1 MTDAFDSDSIATLR
15 FDGASRGNPGPASI
29 GWDIIDDGNVL
40 AEGSDGIGH
49 TTNNCAEYEALIAGI
64 ERARELGI
72 DQLHAK
78 GDSQLIVKQVQ
89 GEWNVNDS
97 KMRERWSQVQSLSQ
111 EFDEFEISHVP
122 REENER
128 ADELANEAF
137 ARQM

>member
-49 TTNNCAEYEALIAGI
+49 TTNNCAEYEALIAGL
-64 ERARELGI
+64 ERARDLGI
-72 DQLHAK
+72 NEVHAK
-78 GDSQLIVKQVQ
+78 GDSQLIVRQVQ
-89 GEWNVNDS
+89 GEWNVDDS
-97 KMRERWSQVQSLSQ
+97 KMRKRHRQVKSLSQ
-111 EFDEFEISHVP
+111 EFDEFGISHVP

-128 ADELANEAF
+128 ADELANNAF
-137 ARQM
+137 N